1 MKIKKET
8 SMQELKN
15 ALIEND
21 PAGEV
26 FLKICDDYNDL
37 IGQWIDIHDLEVS
50 DEQRFMLAKTLAYY
64 VTHELSEEDHADLV
78 VGDTVR
84 NICGRE

>member
-26 FLKICDDYNDL
+26 FLKLCDNYNDL
-37 IGQWIDIHDLEVS
+37 IGQ
-50 DEQRFMLAKTLAYY
+50 
-64 VTHELSEEDHADLV
+64 
-78 VGDTVR
+78 
-84 NICGRE
+84 